1 VQSVETEGRLM
12 IITLNMFGST
22 TGLTTRGKELKN
34 FRIAGENKRFYSAV
48 AALSGNKIYVF
59 APEVAKP
66 EAVRYCFDDTS
77 DTEIFTIEGNLPVSS
92 FRTDN
97 W

>member
-1 VQSVETEGRLM
+1 LFDANNELTSKNQE
-12 IITLNMFGST
+12 ITKFQ
-22 TGLTTRGKELKN
+22 
-34 FRIAGENKRFYSAV
+34 IAGSDKRFHPAK
-48 AALSGNKIYVF
+48 AALSGNKVYVF
-59 APEVAKP
+59 SPDVAKP

-77 DTEIFTIEGNLPVSS
+77 DTEIFTLEGNLPVSS